1 MGDKKEVVKDSKT
14 AKRETKRPTD
24 EPKTGDKLPKM
35 AEKKQSKSPRRRAE
49 AYQRPASTSSEEG
62 DHSHSH
68 PKRSH
73 KARGVAKKQAEK
85 GGSSILKF
93 SEAADVVN
101 AAIKIQGAYRGYR
114 ARVEIREHHDSIDVP
129 DDPPVEPKKKQ
140 ESMTPKRKGK
150 TTTSKRAAWADVVS
164 AVITIQRAYRKYRR
178 NQILHEMGH
187 DSDCDGAEAAVVKI
201 QAHFKG
207 FQARKMLSESKP
219 SDRGKKDVA
228 REVQPAS
235 SKTRKEKAIPP
246 GPVQKHQTQ
255 RGKENKGRSTAM
267 IMPKKRPI
275 RTETY
280 V

>member
-1 MGDKKEVVKDSKT
+1 MGDAVASISESAAAPTKVKAEQGKAKTEKAGKAGKRQRPYQLAVGEAVSDISASSISTEVSAKNLKNSKNKEKKAAVEDKKDIVKDPKS
-14 AKRETKRPTD
+14 AKKETKRPID

-35 AEKKQSKSPRRRAE
+35 VDKKQSKSPRRRAE

-140 ESMTPKRKGK
+140 ETP
-150 TTTSKRAAWADVVS
+150 
-164 AVITIQRAYRKYRR
+164 
-178 NQILHEMGH
+178 
-187 DSDCDGAEAAVVKI
+187 
-201 QAHFKG
+201 
-207 FQARKMLSESKP
+207 P
-219 SDRGKKDVA
+219 
-228 REVQPAS
+228 
-235 SKTRKEKAIPP
+235 
-246 GPVQKHQTQ
+246 
-255 RGKENKGRSTAM
+255 
-267 IMPKKRPI
+267 PKKKKKKKKK
-275 RTETY
+275 
-280 V
+280 